1 VPKKTKYYAI
11 RAGRKTGIVRTWE
24 ACRQSVEGYPGAVY
38 KSFSDEQTAL
48 AWLQGKGAA
57 CLPGEKSLAAQRDST
72 VSFQGK
78 EPASPEED
86 NNIRSLE
93 QDQPAETDLTETD
106 NDTAID
112 YEVYTD
118 GSYVNGNYAWA
129 YVFVKNDQIVYEDSG
144 IGKNPEAAA
153 MRNVSGEIAAVLYAV
168 KRAAGLKARIRI
180 NHDYAGIAC
189 WVNGQ
194 WQTRNVYTELYVR
207 LMKQYQGYYVFRKV
221 QAHSG
226 DKYNEYVDKLAKA
239 ALVGTRENGPE
250 GVMS

>member
-1 VPKKTKYYAI
+1 MPKKAKYYAI

-48 AWLQGKGAA
+48 AWLQGNGDQ
-57 CLPGEKSLAAQRDST
+57 EQLADINFAD
-72 VSFQGK
+72 
-78 EPASPEED
+78 ED
-86 NNIRSLE
+86 
-93 QDQPAETDLTETD
+93 
-106 NDTAID
+106 ID

-153 MRNVSGEIAAVLYAV
+153 MRNVTGEIAAVLYAV

-194 WQTRNVYTELYVR
+194 WQTKNVYTELYVK
-207 LMKQYQGYYVFRKV
+207 LMKQYEGFYVFRKV

-226 DKYNEYVDKLAKA
+226 DKYNEYVDKLARA
-239 ALVGTRENGPE
+239 ALAGT
-250 GVMS
+250 

>member
-1 VPKKTKYYAI
+1 VPKKAKYYAI

-24 ACRQSVEGYPGAVY
+24 ACRQAVEGYPGAVY

-48 AWLQGKGAA
+48 AWLQGNGDQ
-57 CLPGEKSLAAQRDST
+57 EKLADINFAD
-72 VSFQGK
+72 
-78 EPASPEED
+78 ED
-86 NNIRSLE
+86 
-93 QDQPAETDLTETD
+93 
-106 NDTAID
+106 ID

-129 YVFVKNDQIVYEDSG
+129 YVFIKNDQIVYEDSG

-153 MRNVSGEIAAVLYAV
+153 MRNVTGEIAAVLYAV

-194 WQTRNVYTELYVR
+194 WQTKNVYTELYVK
-207 LMKQYQGYYVFRKV
+207 LMKQYEGFYVFRKV

-226 DKYNEYVDKLAKA
+226 DKYNEYVDKLARA
-239 ALVGTRENGPE
+239 ALAGT
-250 GVMS
+250 

>member
-1 VPKKTKYYAI
+1 MPKKAKYYAI

-24 ACRQSVEGYPGAVY
+24 ACRQAVEGYPGAVY

-48 AWLQGKGAA
+48 AWLQGNGDQ
-57 CLPGEKSLAAQRDST
+57 EKLADINFAD
-72 VSFQGK
+72 
-78 EPASPEED
+78 ED
-86 NNIRSLE
+86 
-93 QDQPAETDLTETD
+93 
-106 NDTAID
+106 ID

-129 YVFVKNDQIVYEDSG
+129 YVFIKNDQIVYEDSG

-153 MRNVSGEIAAVLYAV
+153 MRNVTGEIAAVLYAV

-194 WQTRNVYTELYVR
+194 WQTKNVYTELYVK
-207 LMKQYQGYYVFRKV
+207 LMKQYEGFYVFRKV

-226 DKYNEYVDKLAKA
+226 DKYNEYVDKLARA
-239 ALVGTRENGPE
+239 ALAGT
-250 GVMS
+250 

>member
-1 VPKKTKYYAI
+1 VPKKAKYYAI
-11 RAGRKTGIVRTWE
+11 RAGRKTGIARTWE

-48 AWLQGKGAA
+48 AWLQGNGDQ
-57 CLPGEKSLAAQRDST
+57 EK
-72 VSFQGK
+72 
-78 EPASPEED
+78 PAGINFADED
-86 NNIRSLE
+86 
-93 QDQPAETDLTETD
+93 
-106 NDTAID
+106 ID

-129 YVFVKNDQIVYEDSG
+129 YAFVKNDQIVYEDSG

-153 MRNVSGEIAAVLYAV
+153 MRNVTGEIAAVLYAV

-194 WQTRNVYTELYVR
+194 WQTKNVYTELYVK
-207 LMKQYQGYYVFRKV
+207 LMKQYEGFYVFRKV

-226 DKYNEYVDKLAKA
+226 DKYNEYVDKLARA
-239 ALVGTRENGPE
+239 ALAGT
-250 GVMS
+250 